1 MSMVL
6 TKTDYI
12 LWRECKKNVWLKIHK
27 PEIYNAQELSDFE
40 KQIIETGNE
49 VELVARQLFPSG
61 ILIEGRG
68 MEAQKITQDLIA
80 RKESLIFQANFLIDN
95 FNAAVDILELNPDG
109 TYNIYEVKSTTD
121 VDKKTHYHDVA
132 FQVNLL
138 EKCDLEINKYFVIHL
153 NSEYVRQGELNINTL
168 FHTEDVTEMV
178 KEMLWT
184 VAKEMDFALQYLE
197 QTQEPK
203 GYCDCVYKGRSNH
216 CCTFAYSN
224 PKVPVYGVHDISRIG
239 ASKAKLQDLIDVG
252 IFELKDVPEDA
263 FNKLSLPQKNQIEAY
278 VHDKILQDKL
288 NIKKELDSLVF
299 PLYFLDYETFPC
311 AIPRFDGFSPYQQI
325 PFQYSLYVLDSPTA
339 EPQHFEFLFTGATDP
354 SMEFV
359 KSLQK
364 DIGERGSI
372 IVWNKKFECKINEQL
387 AERNPDY
394 KMFIDATN
402 ARVYDL
408 MDIFGKQFYVHK
420 DFRGK
425 ISIKNVLPVL
435 VPELS
440 YKNLK
445 IQEGGT
451 ASQKWNEI
459 NAEST
464 TESQKAEIIK
474 NLKDYCKLDTY
485 AMYAIYLTLRNVH

>member
-1 MSMVL
+1 
-6 TKTDYI
+6 
-12 LWRECKKNVWLKIHK
+12 
-27 PEIYNAQELSDFE
+27 
-40 KQIIETGNE
+40 
-49 VELVARQLFPSG
+49 
-61 ILIEGRG
+61 
-68 MEAQKITQDLIA
+68 
-80 RKESLIFQANFLIDN
+80 
-95 FNAAVDILELNPDG
+95 
-109 TYNIYEVKSTTD
+109 
-121 VDKKTHYHDVA
+121 
-132 FQVNLL
+132 
-138 EKCDLEINKYFVIHL
+138 
-153 NSEYVRQGELNINTL
+153 
-168 FHTEDVTEMV
+168 
-178 KEMLWT
+178 
-184 VAKEMDFALQYLE
+184 
-197 QTQEPK
+197 
-203 GYCDCVYKGRSNH
+203 
-216 CCTFAYSN
+216 
-224 PKVPVYGVHDISRIG
+224 
-239 ASKAKLQDLIDVG
+239 
-252 IFELKDVPEDA
+252 
-263 FNKLSLPQKNQIEAY
+263 
-278 VHDKILQDKL
+278 
-288 NIKKELDSLVF
+288 
-299 PLYFLDYETFPC
+299 
-311 AIPRFDGFSPYQQI
+311 
-325 PFQYSLYVLDSPTA
+325 
-339 EPQHFEFLFTGATDP
+339 
-354 SMEFV
+354 MEFV